1 MQIAYLNKGKIK
13 AKSKTDELLEGMY
26 LRDIRL
32 AYNKKRKELNS
43 VGISEIEFV
52 AEMKKIIGTKHG
64 IFGY

>member
-32 AYNKKRKELNS
+32 AYNKRRKELNAI
-43 VGISEIEFV
+43 GISEVEIV
-52 AEMKKIIGTKHG
+52 AEMKKVIGTKHG

>member
-13 AKSKTDELLEGMY
+13 AKSKTDEILESFY

-32 AYNKKRKELNS
+32 SYNKNRKELNS
-43 VGISEIEFV
+43 LGISEIEFV
-52 AEMKKIIGTKHG
+52 ADMKKMIGAKHG